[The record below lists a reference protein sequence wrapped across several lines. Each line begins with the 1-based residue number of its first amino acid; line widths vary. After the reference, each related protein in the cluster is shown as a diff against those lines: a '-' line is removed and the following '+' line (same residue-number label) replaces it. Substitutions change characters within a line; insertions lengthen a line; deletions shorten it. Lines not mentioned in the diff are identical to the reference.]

1 MAIKIAKKTEG
12 TATITKALVDGK
24 NKQNIAEGTAEEKVA
39 MPAGKLTVI
48 ENPWC
53 EVGVDVSYT
62 KNLGNYQSAKVG
74 VTIKVPC
81 QHPDLD
87 ETYEYARD
95 WANARMAQM
104 VEDLGGA

>member
-1 MAIKIAKKTEG
+1 M
-12 TATITKALVDGK
+12 
-24 NKQNIAEGTAEEKVA
+24 
-39 MPAGKLTVI
+39 
-48 ENPWC
+48 
-53 EVGVDVSYT
+53 SYT

-95 WANARMAQM
+95 WANGRMAQM